1 VAKEISVVKRDGTKE
16 PYDIAKIQRQVQYA
30 CEGIANVSESMIE
43 LTMNLELYNGITTKH
58 IDQLAENA
66 AVKLIT
72 HPDGDVNYQLVAGR
86 LKNSSLRKEVYG
98 RYEPWKLY
106 DVVKRNVEEKMYSE
120 ELLQWYS
127 EDEWNELDS
136 YIDHDKDESYTHSA
150 ITQLIEKYLVR
161 NKVTKKIYE
170 SPQIRY
176 IVAAAVKMH
185 SEKKDR
191 LKKVKDYYEQASNG
205 DFTLA
210 TPVLAGLGS
219 KTKQFS
225 SCVLLRADDSLDSI
239 FATGEMVAKYAAKR
253 AGIGLEIGRL
263 RPAGSP
269 IRNGEIAHT
278 GLTPFIK
285 KWFADLRSCSQGGI
299 RNASMTVTYPIWH
312 YEFEELIVLKNNQGT
327 EENRV
332 RQLDYAVVTNKYLW
346 NRFKNKG
353 VITFFDPNEVPD
365 LYEAYYSDQN
375 EWIRLYEKYEKKT
388 GLRKKQMNAEDVFK
402 SCLLKERSDTGRI
415 YLDFIDN
422 IINQGP
428 IDSKKHPIYQSNLC
442 QEILIPTRAFQRLE
456 DENGRIALCTLASI
470 NWGRFKYKEDI
481 RGACRSVV
489 RGLNNILDYQNFL
502 SVQSALANE
511 DFKPLGVGITNLA
524 YWHAK
529 RGLTYGSPE
538 ALKEVR
544 EWIEAQ
550 AFYLTE
556 VSIELAKE
564 RGPCKMWKDTCYAD
578 GIFPWELRNK
588 GVDELT
594 DFTPTMPWDSL
605 REDMKTYGIHN
616 ALLLAIAP
624 VESSSVVINSTNG
637 IEMVMSLISTKES
650 KAASLVQVVPEY
662 HKLKNKYQLM
672 WEQSD
677 CIDYLKTAA
686 VLAAYVDQSISTNT
700 FYSAKHFE
708 GHRVPV
714 TLVAKNIMLAQKWGL
729 KTMYY
734 SLMDKTGIKE
744 QFKEQAVNDQE
755 KVLQLEDQDDC
766 ESCKL

>member
-1 VAKEISVVKRDGTKE
+1 MAKEISVVKRDGTKE
-16 PYDIAKIQRQVQYA
+16 SYDVEKIQRQVQYA
-30 CEGIANVSESMIE
+30 CDGIANVSQSMIE
-43 LTMNLELYNGITTKH
+43 LTMNIELYNGITTKH
-58 IDQLAENA
+58 IDLLAENA
-66 AVKLIT
+66 AVKLIKD
-72 HPDGDVNYQLVAGR
+72 PEGDVNYQFVAGR

-98 RYEPWKLY
+98 QYEPWRLY
-106 DVVKRNVEEKMYSE
+106 DIVCRNVESKMYTG
-120 ELLQWYS
+120 ELLSWFT
-127 EDEWNELDS
+127 EAEWDELDAH
-136 YIDHDKDESYTHSA
+136 IDHEKDVHYSHAA
-150 ITQLIEKYLVR
+150 ITQQVEKYLVR
-161 NKVTKKIYE
+161 HKVTKKVYE
-170 SPQIRY
+170 TPQVRY

-185 SEKKDR
+185 AEQKDR
-191 LKKVKDYYEQASNG
+191 MKKVKDYYDQASNG

-210 TPVLAGLGS
+210 TPVLAGLGT

-299 RNASMTVTYPIWH
+299 RNASMTVTYPLWH

-346 NRFKNKG
+346 NRFKQQG

-365 LYEAYYSDQN
+365 LYEAYYRDQA
-375 EWIRLYEKYEKKT
+375 EWIRLYEKYEKKS
-388 GLRKKQMNAEDVFK
+388 GLKKKVMNAEDVFK

-415 YLDFIDN
+415 YMDFIDN

-428 IDSKKHPIYQSNLC
+428 IDSFLYPIYQSNLC
-442 QEILIPTRAFQRLE
+442 QEILIPTVPFQRLE

-470 NWGRFKYKEDI
+470 NWGRFKHKEDM
-481 RGACRSVV
+481 RAACRSVV
-489 RGLNNILDYQNFL
+489 LGLNNILDYQDFL
-502 SVQSALANE
+502 SLQSSLANA

-529 RGLTYGSPE
+529 RGFTYGSEE

-544 EWIEAQ
+544 EWMEAQ

-556 VSIELAKE
+556 ASIELAEE
-564 RGPCKMWKDTCYAD
+564 RGPCKLWKSTCYAN
-578 GIFPWELRNK
+578 GTFPWELRSD
-588 GVDELT
+588 GVNELT
-594 DFTPTMPWDSL
+594 DFTPLMPWDSL
-605 REDMKTYGIHN
+605 RPRMVESGIHN
-616 ALLLAIAP
+616 ALLMAIAP
-624 VESSSVVINSTNG
+624 VESSSVVIDSTNG
-637 IEMVMSLISTKES
+637 IEMVMALISTKES

-662 HKLKNKYQLM
+662 HKLKNKYQIM
-672 WEQSD
+672 MDQAD
-677 CIDYLKTAA
+677 CVEYLKTAA

-700 FYSAKHFE
+700 FYSPKHFE

-734 SLMDKTGIKE
+734 SLIDKTGIKE
-744 QFKEQAVNDQE
+744 QFKETATELPADV
-755 KVLQLEDQDDC
+755 VQLLDDDDC
-766 ESCKL
+766 EACKL

>member
-1 VAKEISVVKRDGTKE
+1 MAKEISVVKRDGTKE